1 MANEIQNNWKE
12 HFVANPPELAG
23 GVMLSV
29 EPAERGRIRLRLRHA
44 GVQANMLAAF
54 LSVPYPSGLRRLRA
68 GNEDLEAVVVEH
80 IPSGLDS
87 AADELGVS
95 YLDRHGFGRLVAPGF
110 VYVAPRRVPGVRR
123 MLGDDLPDE
132 AHGAGLASPG
142 MRSVG
147 VAEARELQP
156 AKPRPRVSPFA
167 PKASRLV
174 RALLAHPERS
184 WRLSEIASEVEVD
197 PGNAHRVLGS
207 LLDLA
212 LLERDE
218 DHYLVPDPG
227 SLLEA
232 WAEAAPRPRERVVV
246 PVVDG
251 LQRQLENLIAPRPDA
266 YAVSGE
272 CAAELMAPYLDSR
285 QALVHCLDGAALA
298 AVQAMG
304 EEVAPQLRAAGRIE
318 AVPADERV
326 GDFGSVVDGLPL
338 VSPAQLYVDLF
349 RQRGRAREAAEH
361 VRREVLA
368 Y

>member
-1 MANEIQNNWKE
+1 MPKAIQNNWRDR
-12 HFVANPPELAG
+12 FIACPPELAG
-23 GVMLSV
+23 GVVLSV
-29 EPAERGRIRLRLRHA
+29 QPADRGRVRLWLRHA
-44 GVQANMLAAF
+44 
-54 LSVPYPSGLRRLRA
+54 
-68 GNEDLEAVVVEH
+68 EAVVVAH

-110 VYVAPRRVPGVRR
+110 VYVAPPRVAGIQR
-123 MLGDDLPDE
+123 MLGGDLPEDGR
-132 AHGAGLASPG
+132 GAGAASPG
-142 MRSVG
+142 MRSPG
-147 VAEARELQP
+147 LPEAPESQP
-156 AKPRPRVSPFA
+156 EKPRPRVSPFA

-174 RALLAHPERS
+174 RALLANPERS
-184 WRLSEIASEVEVD
+184 WRLSEIAGEVEVD

-218 DHYLVPDPG
+218 DSYLVPDAG

-232 WAEAAPRPRERVVV
+232 WAEAGRRPRERVVV
-246 PVVDG
+246 PIDDG
-251 LQRQLENLIAPRPDA
+251 LKRPLERLIAPRPDA

-272 CAAELMAPYLDSR
+272 CAAELMAPYLDAR
-285 QALVHCLDGAALA
+285 QALVHCLDGDALA
-298 AVQAMG
+298 AVQALG
-304 EEVAPQLRAAGRIE
+304 EEVDRPLRAAGRIE

-361 VRREVLA
+361 VRREVLDF
-368 Y
+368 